1 MLTAYLPPERQGV
14 AIALVLGDGAPM
26 TQDDWEKYIRTGV
39 IHGLAISGW
48 HLVVLAWFLGF
59 GLRFLRLRTR
69 QAAILTA
76 LFLLAYAFLVG
87 GRPPAMRAAVAVCSL
102 SLGLLVRRPPL
113 AANNFALAWLI
124 VLLLNP
130 TDMFNLGCQL
140 SFIAVAV
147 LTWGLRG
154 WTTPGDDP
162 LGQLVGESRPT
173 WMQMPMSICRQ
184 TLLSYAITLP
194 VWVVLAPLVAGRH
207 NMLSLAGL
215 VIGPPTVLLTS
226 IALLAG
232 FALLVLA
239 PLCPPLAQVAAL
251 ITDWSLAG
259 CDGLVAFA
267 ESVPGS
273 CWYVPQVPPW
283 WLWVFYVGVLG
294 LIMLPTLRRLWT
306 WCVLALLVLLTF
318 GLASGAA
325 RPPTGEFRCAFLA
338 VGHGGCAVLETPNGQ
353 TMLYDVGSLAG
364 PEMVRRH
371 VAPYLWHRGVRRID
385 EVFLSHADLDH
396 FNGLVALLERF
407 SVGQISCTPTFQQR
421 QTLPAQLI
429 VRELERRR
437 VPVRMLASGTGLRAG
452 QVEMDVLHPPQIGPD
467 GNENSRSLVLLIR
480 HAGHTVLLTGD
491 LEGPGLEMVTRK
503 SPPKIDILMAPHHG
517 NKAATAAMIKW
528 RSRAWWSV
536 ARARRAGF

>member
-273 CWYVPQVPPW
+273 CRHVPQVPPW

-306 WCVLALLVLLTF
+306 WCVLALLVLPH
-318 GLASGAA
+318 LAWPA
-325 RPPTGEFRCAFLA
+325 RPGRRPASFAAVFLA

-371 VAPYLWHRGVRRID
+371 VAPYLSAPRRSPHRRSISFACRPRPFQRPGGVAGAIQRGPNQ
-385 EVFLSHADLDH
+385 LHADVSAAS
-396 FNGLVALLERF
+396 NPAG
-407 SVGQISCTPTFQQR
+407 PTHCQ
-421 QTLPAQLI
+421 
-429 VRELERRR
+429 
-437 VPVRMLASGTGLRAG
+437 GTGAAAGCLCGCWRRAR
-452 QVEMDVLHPPQIGPD
+452 VCVPARSKWMVLHPPQIGPD

-491 LEGPGLEMVTRK
+491 WKG
-503 SPPKIDILMAPHHG
+503 
-517 NKAATAAMIKW
+517 
-528 RSRAWWSV
+528 RAWRW
-536 ARARRAGF
+536 